1 MIFQFFKIAWRN
13 LIQNRL
19 ISSLNIL
26 GLSIGIAATLLILQY
41 VGYEQSFDRFYPNA
55 EHVYRLTTYRN
66 WSGKEVHMATTPPPL
81 AETIVDKVPGVEAAC
96 RVYKWSD
103 FTMRPADNRDKIFRE
118 TNVYAADESFFKVFG
133 NMLLAGDPATA
144 LRDPVSAV
152 LTQSAATR
160 YFGDAASDPQQIL
173 GRTILGG
180 KDAGTSWKVT
190 GIVKDQPANAHFQ
203 FEYLISSS
211 TYPDDLHRNRDWQWY
226 IMHTYALIP
235 AGPTQEIQKGLERIN
250 TEYVLPTMGYA
261 SAEKFRADGNQA
273 SFRLQPLTDIH
284 LHSNLLREMRPNG
297 NNTYIQIFLVV
308 AFFILVVACIN
319 YVNLYT
325 AQSAKRAKEVGI
337 KKVIGAG
344 RAHLIWQFLSESF
357 LMSFLSTGLAVIFIQ
372 LFQTVLVKSSGGWL
386 SALEHIQIT
395 QILWQGAGLML
406 FVTLLAGIYPALV
419 LTKFRPAE
427 VLKGSLLSGGKHSTL
442 RNGLVVF
449 QFVISICLVAATIV
463 VHNQVDVFK
472 NTNAGFDRENVLVI
486 QNDREIEERTEA
498 FKAEL
503 TRHPGILSAS
513 FSSGVP
519 GLQVYQARDFNVE
532 GASESENINWYLMDA
547 EHLQTLGIQLAA
559 GSGFRKG
566 FASDSSGVLM
576 NESAVKKLGL
586 RQPVGQFLIKS
597 KGAEDEER
605 LRVLGVMKDFSFESM
620 QTGVKPLV
628 VQFFKGFVFKD
639 YVSVRLAPGN
649 PEPALQ
655 HIKNTWKTFEPQVP
669 LQYSYLEA
677 DYNTLFESEIRMGKI
692 FSFFTGLALLI
703 ACLGLFGLAVF
714 ITEQRTKEIGIRKV
728 LGATTAGL
736 VKLLSMDFLKL
747 VLVAFGIATPL
758 AWYGLQR
765 WLENF
770 AHRTDLQ
777 WWVFALAGLV
787 ALLVALITVGV
798 QSVKAALANPIES
811 LRNE

>member
-1 MIFQFFKIAWRN
+1 
-13 LIQNRL
+13 
-19 ISSLNIL
+19 
-26 GLSIGIAATLLILQY
+26 
-41 VGYEQSFDRFYPNA
+41 
-55 EHVYRLTTYRN
+55 
-66 WSGKEVHMATTPPPL
+66 
-81 AETIVDKVPGVEAAC
+81 
-96 RVYKWSD
+96 
-103 FTMRPADNRDKIFRE
+103 
-118 TNVYAADESFFKVFG
+118 
-133 NMLLAGDPATA
+133 
-144 LRDPVSAV
+144 
-152 LTQSAATR
+152 
-160 YFGDAASDPQQIL
+160 
-173 GRTILGG
+173 
-180 KDAGTSWKVT
+180 
-190 GIVKDQPANAHFQ
+190 
-203 FEYLISSS
+203 
-211 TYPDDLHRNRDWQWY
+211 
-226 IMHTYALIP
+226 MHTYALIP

-344 RAHLIWQFLSESF
+344 RAHLIRQFLSESF
-357 LMSFLSTGLAVIFIQ
+357 LMSGLSTGLAIIFIQ

-386 SALEHIQIT
+386 SALEHIQT
-395 QILWQGAGLML
+395 GQVLWQGAVLML
-406 FVTLLAGIYPALV
+406 FVALLAGIYPALV

-427 VLKGSLLSGGKHSTL
+427 VLKGSLLSGGKNSTL

-472 NTNAGFDRENVLVI
+472 NTNAGFDRENVLII

-513 FSSGVP
+513 FSSGIP

-532 GASESENINWYLMDA
+532 GASESENINWYQMDA

-576 NESAVKKLGL
+576 NESAAKKLGL

-605 LRVLGVMKDFSFESM
+605 LQVLGVMKDFSFESM
-620 QTGVKPLV
+620 QTSVKPLV

-649 PEPALQ
+649 PESALQ
-655 HIKNTWKTFEPQVP
+655 HIKATWKTFEPQVP

-747 VLVAFGIATPL
+747 VLIAFGIATPL

-770 AHRTDLQ
+770 AHRTDLH

-787 ALLVALITVGV
+787 AVAVALFTVGV